1 MAISLRTIYYETKE
15 RYKLN
20 LIAGEEGLDNVVGWV
35 HFMEDITTMDFI
47 KGSDLIITTGM
58 GNNSEE
64 WLYDLIK
71 GLAEREES
79 GLIINTGMY
88 IKNVPEEI
96 IKYCNKIGFP
106 LFIMPWE
113 IHLVDIMQD
122 YCNRIFIAKQNEL
135 SENAAF
141 FNAIFSQE
149 DIESYE
155 PYLIQNKYDPKESYC
170 ILTIGFIKDISE
182 SEEQDFKKKL
192 KILIMNLSNRLF
204 IKCSLVENDDELIIV
219 IHNVN
224 KKVIINY
231 AEKLYSK
238 CKITFDK
245 YDISIGV
252 GSRISGI
259 RNISKSYRHASI
271 AKKMI
276 VSSEKRLF
284 FYDELGINKL
294 IFDVC
299 DKDTLTDFFEEQ
311 LGELYKYDEQHNTNY
326 METLRLYIENNCSIQ
341 AVAEQTFSHRNTINY
356 RIKKIKQILR
366 NDMDSMK
373 DKVNYQM
380 GFYIRDVIDKLE

>member
-122 YCNRIFIAKQNEL
+122 YCNRIFLAKQNEL
-135 SENAAF
+135 NENAAF
-141 FNAIFSQE
+141 FNAIFSPE
-149 DIESYE
+149 NIESYE
-155 PYLIQNKYDPKESYC
+155 PYLIQNKYDTEDLYC
-170 ILTIGFIKDISE
+170 VLTIGFTKDKLELENQKFI
-182 SEEQDFKKKL
+182 KKL
-192 KILIMNLSNRLF
+192 KILIMNVSNRLF
-204 IKCSLVENDDELIIV
+204 IKCSIIENDNELIIV
-219 IHNVN
+219 IHKVH
-224 KKVIINY
+224 KKLIINY
-231 AEKLYSK
+231 AEKIYSK
-238 CKITFDK
+238 CKFSFYK
-245 YDISIGV
+245 YDIRIGV
-252 GSRISGI
+252 GSKVLGI
-259 RNISKSYRHASI
+259 KNIFKSYKHASI
-271 AKKMI
+271 AKKMV
-276 VSSEKRLF
+276 VSSESSLV
-284 FYDELGINKL
+284 FYDNLGINKL

-299 DKDTLTDFFEEQ
+299 DKKTVTDFFYDQ
-311 LGELYKYDEQHNTNY
+311 LGELYEYDKKHNTSY

-341 AVAEQTFSHRNTINY
+341 AVAEKTFSHRNTINY
-356 RIKKIKQILR
+356 RVKKIKQILKH
-366 NDMDSMK
+366 DMNTMEERF
-373 DKVNYQM
+373 NYQM
-380 GFYIRDVIDKLE
+380 AFYIRDVIDKLA